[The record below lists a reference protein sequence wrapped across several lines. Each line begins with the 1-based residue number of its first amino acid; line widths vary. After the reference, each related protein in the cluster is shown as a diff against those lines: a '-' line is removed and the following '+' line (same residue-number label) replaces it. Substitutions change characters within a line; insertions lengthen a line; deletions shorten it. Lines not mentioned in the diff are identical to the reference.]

1 MKPLLAIAAALG
13 VVGMQ
18 SGSLA
23 KPLTACIPSGRNA
36 AIAVIEKGPAIG
48 QVYSPGAAFAV
59 DPHKL
64 RYEVDIFG
72 PQTYVY
78 SVTVTLDDACNA
90 TDFDTW
96 LLNNPYGSGPW

>member
-13 VVGMQ
+13 FVGIN
-18 SGSLA
+18 SATLA
-23 KPLTACIPSGRNA
+23 GPVDTCIPSARKA
-36 AIAVIEKGPAIG
+36 AIALIERGPAIG
-48 QVYSPGAAFAV
+48 QVYSPGSAFAV

-64 RYEVDIFG
+64 RFEVDIFG

-78 SVTVTLDDACNA
+78 RVDVTVDNACNA

>member
-1 MKPLLAIAAALG
+1 MKPVLVIAAALG
-13 VVGMQ
+13 VVAIH
-18 SGSLA
+18 SESLA
-23 KPLTACIPSGRNA
+23 KSLTACIPSGRNA
-36 AIAVIEKGPAIG
+36 AIALIERGPAIG
-48 QVYSPGAAFAV
+48 QVYSPGTAFASGA
-59 DPHKL
+59 HQL

-96 LLNNPYGSGPW
+96 LLNNPYGSSPW